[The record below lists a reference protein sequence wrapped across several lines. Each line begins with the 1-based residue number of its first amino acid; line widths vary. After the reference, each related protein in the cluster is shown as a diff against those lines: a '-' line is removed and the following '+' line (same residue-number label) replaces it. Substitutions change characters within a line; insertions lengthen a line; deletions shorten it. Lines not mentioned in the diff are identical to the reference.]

1 MRYKKRT
8 QMILKHAH
16 AHAHA
21 PFVLTVERSK
31 EHKNRGKE
39 GGQENENVAEER
51 SVLI

>member
-8 QMILKHAH
+8 QMILK
-16 AHAHA
+16 HAHA